1 MPSRDEIIKILKSP
15 PSNLTDEISKKIADQ
30 ILNIPGIVDVGE
42 IDPPGAYFQI
52 GKPVKG
58 RLPHYVPIDW
68 EEAILQPEGE
78 IDIPGTFM
86 IIGPPEINKQV
97 RFNLKFHKTVLNSI
111 YKTKSAE
118 KMVINLNASI
128 KPK

>member
-30 ILNIPGIVDVGE
+30 ILNIPG
-42 IDPPGAYFQI
+42 
-52 GKPVKG
+52 
-58 RLPHYVPIDW
+58 
-68 EEAILQPEGE
+68 
-78 IDIPGTFM
+78 TFM
-86 IIGPPEINKQV
+86 IIGTPEINKQV
-97 RFNLKFHKTVLNSI
+97 RFNLKLHNTVLNSI